1 MRESCRKVWRQLRS
15 QDWFVGSHISCSQHS
30 GGLQLHV
37 FDIES
42 AVESVEGTELG
53 RRCDFHTKQEPAE
66 VMKDISV

>member
-53 RRCDFHTKQEPAE
+53 R
-66 VMKDISV
+66 